1 LFARQR
7 SATVSK
13 SALEAAFLQAW
24 RIYASDYPQPET
36 EYRFAAHAV
45 GGPGRG
51 VRARLEADGLADW
64 RFDFAWVSEGV
75 ALELDGGTWANG
87 RHSRGAGYAEDC
99 RKLNAAVTMGWRVY
113 RLTSDMLKA
122 DPMGAVEMVKASL
135 N

>member
-1 LFARQR
+1 M
-7 SATVSK
+7 SK
-13 SALEAAFLQAW
+13 SSLEAAFLQAW
-24 RIYASDYPQPET
+24 RVYARDYPEPVV
-36 EYRFAAHAV
+36 EYRFAAYAV

-64 RFDFAWVSEGV
+64 RFDFAWIAEGV
-75 ALELDGGTWANG
+75 ALELDGGTWSNG
-87 RHSRGAGYAEDC
+87 RHSRGGGYAEDC

-122 DPMGAVEMVKASL
+122 DPLACVEMVKASL